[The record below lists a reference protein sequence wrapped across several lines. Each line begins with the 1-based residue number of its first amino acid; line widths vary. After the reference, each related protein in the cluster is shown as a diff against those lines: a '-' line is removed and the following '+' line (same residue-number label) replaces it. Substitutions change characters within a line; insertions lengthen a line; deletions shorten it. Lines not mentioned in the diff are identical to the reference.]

1 MKKVI
6 LLIALVFSSFAI
18 QAQETE
24 DKPVLIDLVINT
36 LEFNGGV
43 LTHDAFNSGS
53 RLSLVNPGED
63 LDIGQASIGFSGDF
77 FSSKKFNFGPAG
89 KVYFHEVGYSG
100 GKSPDLNHYTF
111 SLGANA
117 GVDLGKF
124 FFNTSFE
131 LPLKGK
137 RESIFEA
144 VVSPS
149 AGFMISKNI
158 GIKAN
163 FDYFFNKKLFN
174 YAYTVGGGLIYK
186 F

>member
-100 GKSPDLNHYTF
+100 GKSADLNHYTV
-111 SLGANA
+111 SLGANV
-117 GVDLGKF
+117 GIDLGRF
-124 FFNTSFE
+124 FVDTSFE
-131 LPLKGK
+131 APLKNS
-137 RESIFEA
+137 RENIFEFVA
-144 VVSPS
+144 SPS
-149 AGFMISKNI
+149 IGFMISDKI
-158 GIKAN
+158 GVKAN
-163 FDYFFNKKLFN
+163 FDYFVNKKLFN

>member
-1 MKKVI
+1 MKK
-6 LLIALVFSSFAI
+6 LFLIVVAVLGMSTT
-18 QAQETE
+18 QAQEE
-24 DKPVLIDLVINT
+24 PVLIDLVINT
-36 LEFNGGV
+36 LELNGGV

-63 LDIGQASIGFSGDF
+63 LEIGQASIGFSGDF

-89 KVYFHEVGYSG
+89 KVYFHEVGYKG
-100 GKSPDLNHYTF
+100 GNDPALNHYTF

-131 LPLKGK
+131 LPIKGK

-149 AGFMISKNI
+149 AGFMISDKI